1 MQVDLARVAGRE
13 TYFISRDCSFE
24 DYNFSTSGDYD
35 SVKLSTQVREHNDEP
50 ETGAIDMEPQGAPR
64 ARLTQWNEAESKHVT
79 LEDETGTSTPSNQK
93 EAELWGDD
101 EPARTACYNY
111 AHERSLSHVD
121 AKLFYQRHKIETK
134 QETEGL
140 TSSRRSRTVSSSV
153 NFDLDRLSRAAST
166 ASTSR
171 HSEQAQVRK
180 DHTAKSPRTFELSSR
195 DDSTSNLEISS
206 SDLTNVGLHVSPQG
220 QETSGEGSDM
230 AEISLKY
237 RTTGIEAEVATV
249 GVESSDIAP
258 EMRSICTSIKRV
270 QELRQK
276 YIGLSLQGLEDNPKD
291 GPGWAIYP
299 PPPEPVWDDVRNRP
313 RSVGSGNNSLA
324 NSKVLSLD
332 HTQSRSS
339 LQNLSGPATAQ
350 QVPSQQVPSSPA
362 RRPRKLGQDI
372 GEDFELSDFFPLPGE
387 DGEMIFKLD
396 SGSVYQVY
404 ENSKAEQM
412 DTPVYEIPT
421 LRDFYMDLEYII
433 EVSSDGPSKSF
444 AFRALDI
451 LEGKYNLYFLVN
463 TYEETAI
470 CKRVPHR
477 DFYNVRKV
485 DTHVHHSACMNQK
498 HLLRFIKSRMKR
510 SPDEIVMFRDGKHL
524 TLAEVFESI
533 NLTAYDLSIDTLDM
547 HVGVNYFLVHS
558 SFVSNL

>member
-1 MQVDLARVAGRE
+1 
-13 TYFISRDCSFE
+13 
-24 DYNFSTSGDYD
+24 
-35 SVKLSTQVREHNDEP
+35 
-50 ETGAIDMEPQGAPR
+50 MEPQGAPR
-64 ARLTQWNEAESKHVT
+64 ARLAQWNEADSKHVIP
-79 LEDETGTSTPSNQK
+79 EDGTGTSTPSNEK
-93 EAELWGDD
+93 DDELWGDD
-101 EPARTACYNY
+101 EPTRTTRYNY
-111 AHERSLSHVD
+111 AHEKTLSHVD
-121 AKLFYQRHKIETK
+121 AKLFYQRHKLETQ
-134 QETEGL
+134 QESEGL
-140 TSSRRSRTVSSSV
+140 TSSRRPRTVSSSV
-153 NFDLDRLSRAAST
+153 NFDLDRLSRATSS

-171 HSEQAQVRK
+171 QSEQAQGRK
-180 DHTAKSPRTFELSSR
+180 DHTAKPPRTFELSAR
-195 DDSTSNLEISS
+195 NDSTSNLGTSS
-206 SDLTNVGLHVSPQG
+206 SDLKNVGVHVLPLE
-220 QETSGEGSDM
+220 QEGPGEGSE
-230 AEISLKY
+230 AGFSLKY
-237 RTTGIEAEVATV
+237 RTTGIEAEVAAA

-276 YIGLSLQGLEDNPKD
+276 YIELSLQGPEDNPKD
-291 GPGWAIYP
+291 GPGWVIYP
-299 PPPEPVWDDVRNRP
+299 PHPEPVWDDVKNRP
-313 RSVGSGNNSLA
+313 RSVGSGTNSLA
-324 NSKVLSLD
+324 NSKVLSSD
-332 HTQSRSS
+332 HSQSRSGFH
-339 LQNLSGPATAQ
+339 NISGSVTTQ
-350 QVPSQQVPSSPA
+350 QVPLSPA

-387 DGEMIFKLD
+387 DGKMTFKLD

-412 DTPVYEIPT
+412 ATPVYEIPT

-510 SPDEIVMFRDGKHL
+510 SPDEIVMFRDGKRL

-547 HVGVNYFLVHS
+547 HVGRSIILSLFFICL
-558 SFVSNL
+558 

>member
-1 MQVDLARVAGRE
+1 
-13 TYFISRDCSFE
+13 
-24 DYNFSTSGDYD
+24 
-35 SVKLSTQVREHNDEP
+35 
-50 ETGAIDMEPQGAPR
+50 MEPQGAPR
-64 ARLTQWNEAESKHVT
+64 ARLAQRNEADSKHVNP
-79 LEDETGTSTPSNQK
+79 EDGAGTSTPSNEK
-93 EAELWGDD
+93 EDELWGDD
-101 EPARTACYNY
+101 EPTRTARYNY
-111 AHERSLSHVD
+111 AHEKSLSHVD
-121 AKLFYQRHKIETK
+121 AKLFYQRHKLETQ

-153 NFDLDRLSRAAST
+153 NFDLDRLSRATST

-171 HSEQAQVRK
+171 QSEQAQVRK
-180 DHTAKSPRTFELSSR
+180 DHNAKSLRAFELSAW
-195 DDSTSNLEISS
+195 DDSTSNLETSS
-206 SDLTNVGLHVSPQG
+206 SDLKNVGLHMLPPG
-220 QETSGEGSDM
+220 QARLVRPGEGSDVT
-230 AEISLKY
+230 EFSLKY
-237 RTTGIEAEVATV
+237 RTTGIEAEVATE

-276 YIGLSLQGLEDNPKD
+276 YIGLSLQGPEDNPKD

-299 PPPEPVWDDVRNRP
+299 PHPEPVWDDVKNRP
-313 RSVGSGNNSLA
+313 RSVGSGTTSLA
-324 NSKVLSLD
+324 NSKVFSSD
-332 HTQSRSS
+332 HSQSRSS
-339 LQNLSGPATAQ
+339 LHNLSGSVTTQ
-350 QVPSQQVPSSPA
+350 QVPQSPA

-372 GEDFELSDFFPLPGE
+372 GEDFELSDLFPLPGE
-387 DGEMIFKLD
+387 DGKMAFKLD

-404 ENSKAEQM
+404 EISKAEQM
-412 DTPVYEIPT
+412 DTPIYEIPT

-547 HVGVNYFLVHS
+547 HVGR
-558 SFVSNL
+558 

>member
-1 MQVDLARVAGRE
+1 
-13 TYFISRDCSFE
+13 
-24 DYNFSTSGDYD
+24 
-35 SVKLSTQVREHNDEP
+35 
-50 ETGAIDMEPQGAPR
+50 MEPQGASR
-64 ARLTQWNEAESKHVT
+64 ARLSQWNEADSKHVT
-79 LEDETGTSTPSNQK
+79 SEDKTGTSTPSNEK
-93 EAELWGDD
+93 GDEFWGDE
-101 EPARTACYNY
+101 EPTRTARYNY
-111 AHERSLSHVD
+111 AHEKSLSHVD
-121 AKLFYQRHKIETK
+121 AKLFYQRHQLET

-140 TSSRRSRTVSSSV
+140 TSFRPSRAVTSSV
-153 NFDLDRLSRAAST
+153 NFDLDRLSRATST

-171 HSEQAQVRK
+171 QTEQAQVRK
-180 DHTAKSPRTFELSSR
+180 DYSGKSPRTFELFAR
-195 DDSTSNLEISS
+195 DDPTSNLETSS
-206 SDLTNVGLHVSPQG
+206 SDPNNVGLHVSPLRQD
-220 QETSGEGSDM
+220 TPGEASDL
-230 AEISLKY
+230 ADFSLKY
-237 RTTGIEAEVATV
+237 RTTGIEAEVAAV

-276 YIGLSLQGLEDNPKD
+276 YIGLSLQGPEDNPKD
-291 GPGWAIYP
+291 GPGWVIYP
-299 PPPEPVWDDVRNRP
+299 PHPEPVWDDVKNRP
-313 RSVGSGNNSLA
+313 RGVGSASNSLA
-324 NSKVLSLD
+324 NSKVLGSD
-332 HTQSRSS
+332 HSQSRSNFH
-339 LQNLSGPATAQ
+339 NLSGSATTQ
-350 QVPSQQVPSSPA
+350 QVPPSTA

-387 DGEMIFKLD
+387 DGKMTFKLD
-396 SGSVYQVY
+396 SGSIYQVY
-404 ENSKAEQM
+404 ENLKAEQI

-433 EVSSDGPSKSF
+433 EISSDGPSKSF

-510 SPDEIVMFRDGKHL
+510 SSDEIVMFRDGKYL

-547 HVGVNYFLVHS
+547 HVGRPIIALVFHLFLTFEVRRTRTLS
-558 SFVSNL
+558 TALTNSI